1 MGPPSNPNGLRPARR
16 CGEGCAGHFS
26 SWFNCL
32 AVRTSQTMHAFT
44 SLCVPYKMRPAE
56 TEKAKAD

>member
-1 MGPPSNPNGLRPARR
+1 MGPRPARR

-32 AVRTSQTMHAFT
+32 AVSTSQTMHAFT